1 MARPKQNQRKTAPRK
16 ETVKKVSKASL
27 KAQQIVNAVPA
38 VENSSPEPER
48 DSLTST
54 EPAAPKP
61 AAEPK
66 SRLSIEH
73 CKSW

>member
-38 VENSSPEPER
+38 VENSSPEP
-48 DSLTST
+48 DSLTLT
-54 EPAAPKP
+54 EPAPKP